1 MTELL
6 CWGSRPL
13 DVSYSICCRHSWK
26 CLFLKKACVIPAL
39 GTTTRR
45 FLSLCGFLKTTHFM
59 WPFGVEAIGRLM
71 DLGLFI
77 SSLELESHLA
87 SGLWVPHCTMEY
99 LELWSVIGER
109 SKTSRTDNIF
119 FRDISSY
126 SLHGCTYKCWG
137 FNRSPRLMSTTT
149 SSMTSTAVVCFRH
162 KQTDS
167 FWNK

>member
-1 MTELL
+1 MKMPVSKKSL
-6 CWGSRPL
+6 CNTCIGNDYKTLSFIMWLPKDNTFYVTFWCGS
-13 DVSYSICCRHSWK
+13 YWK
-26 CLFLKKACVIPAL
+26 VNGLRTLYKFFRIRVTSCLRSL
-39 GTTTRR
+39 GT
-45 FLSLCGFLKTTHFM
+45 SLL
-59 WPFGVEAIGRLM
+59 
-71 DLGLFI
+71 
-77 SSLELESHLA
+77 
-87 SGLWVPHCTMEY
+87 MEY
-99 LELWSVIGER
+99 LELCSVIGER

>member
-1 MTELL
+1 MKM
-6 CWGSRPL
+6 P
-13 DVSYSICCRHSWK
+13 VS
-26 CLFLKKACVIPAL
+26 KK
-39 GTTTRR
+39 
-45 FLSLCGFLKTTHFM
+45 SLCNTCIGNDYKTLSFIMWLLQTTHFM